1 MATKAVA
8 KPTAKPAAKGTPKK
22 KKKAIKLS
30 AGVLHVHTSFN
41 NTIVTLTDM
50 QGNKVAGGG
59 TGHVGFKGTKQ
70 STPYAAEVLTREIMK
85 EAKEQSGL
93 KEVIIVA
100 RGLGMGRDGVFKG
113 INDVGGIDITAI
125 KEDTPLQFGGCKRKR
140 PKRN

>member
-1 MATKAVA
+1 MATKAPVT
-8 KPTAKPAAKGTPKK
+8 KAAGSKSAPKK
-22 KKKAIKLS
+22 KKKSVKLTN
-30 AGVLHVHTSFN
+30 GVLHIQTSFN

-50 QGNKVAGGG
+50 QGNKVSGGG

-70 STPYAAEVLTREIMK
+70 STPYAAEVLTREVMK
-85 EAKEQSGL
+85 EAKEQFGL
-93 KEVIIVA
+93 KEIIVIA

-125 KEDTPLQFGGCKRKR
+125 KEATPLQFGGCKRKR